1 MSNNNKFQEYTYD
14 YLMQTALSFVAD
26 DKDKRQGSVVYD
38 CLGPF
43 CQLLAAG
50 AMELRN
56 FYLQT
61 YAMTASGENLDNRV
75 AEHNIV
81 RYPATYAVKRI
92 DLVDRKGEPA
102 IAPLGVRLSTV
113 SDANPINYEL
123 TAYYTDPETGEIVP
137 GSYEATCEQAGT
149 VGNEYSG
156 NVINISFVQG
166 LAKAYMTELLVP
178 ARDVETDEALLIR
191 YLEAINEN
199 PFGGN
204 IADYKRKLK
213 AIDGIGAFQIYPV
226 WEGGGTVKLCIVD
239 TNYNKCTDDFIL
251 KVQNDFDPENIAGEK
266 GTGLGL
272 APIGHKVT
280 VTTPNELDIN
290 IEVKLTL
297 NAGVQLSS
305 VQDNI
310 SKQVQDY
317 IEEVRHEWADASDL
331 NQYASSILRAKI
343 VVAIM
348 SVKGVN
354 NVTIDK
360 VKLNGKYE
368 DLILEQSNYK
378 QEIPIFRAVNLIVE

>member
-1 MSNNNKFQEYTYD
+1 MSDNKFQEYTYD

-75 AEHNIV
+75 AEHNII

-92 DLVDRKGEPA
+92 DLFDSKGEPA
-102 IAPLGVRLSTV
+102 IAPLGIRLSTV
-113 SDANPINYEL
+113 SEANPVNYTI
-123 TAYYTDPETGEIVP
+123 TAYYKDPETGEIVP
-137 GSYEATCEQAGT
+137 GSYEATCEQEGT
-149 VGNEYSG
+149 IGNEYSG

-166 LAKAYMTELLVP
+166 LSKATMTDLLVP

-204 IADYKRKLK
+204 IADYKRHMKS
-213 AIDGIGAFQIYPV
+213 IDGVGAFQIYPV
-226 WEGGGTVKLCIVD
+226 WNGGGTVKVCIVD
-239 TNYNKCTDDFIL
+239 TKYNQCTPEFINM
-251 KVQNDFDPENIAGEK
+251 VQNKLDPENTAGEK
-266 GTGLGL
+266 GTGLGIS
-272 APIGHKVT
+272 PIGHKVT
-280 VTTPNELDIN
+280 VTTPDVVDVTVSVQMSLNSN
-290 IEVKLTL
+290 IE
-297 NAGVQLSS
+297 LSS
-305 VQDNI
+305 VQGDIKTAIGN
-310 SKQVQDY
+310 Y
-317 IEEVRHEWADASDL
+317 IEEVRQSWDDASNT
-331 NQYASSILRAKI
+331 NQYSSIISRARI
-343 VVAIM
+343 VVAVM

-354 NVTIDK
+354 NVTLEQ
-360 VKLNGKYE
+360 VELNGKKE
-368 DLILEQSNYK
+368 DLVLEQSNFK
-378 QEIPIFRAVNLIVE
+378 QEIPICKEVILDVE